1 MSSRHGFQN
10 AEHKRICSKK
20 ILYKAEKAMSDHK
33 ITKKEMNFKIIFQ
46 LLLII
51 GSGESLAGNQL
62 GMLRRLR
69 DFKNQNYDLN
79 KRTNFQHKTKT
90 IVKQKT
96 PDMGS
101 LARILGQAAAS
112 HHEK

>member
-1 MSSRHGFQN
+1 
-10 AEHKRICSKK
+10 
-20 ILYKAEKAMSDHK
+20 
-33 ITKKEMNFKIIFQ
+33 MNFKIIFQ

-51 GSGESLAGNQL
+51 SSGESLAAKQL

-69 DFKNQNYDLN
+69 QFDNQNNELTTN
-79 KRTNFQHKTKT
+79 KRTNFQHKIKT

>member
-1 MSSRHGFQN
+1 
-10 AEHKRICSKK
+10 
-20 ILYKAEKAMSDHK
+20 
-33 ITKKEMNFKIIFQ
+33 MNFKILFQ

-51 GSGESLAGNQL
+51 SSGESLAAKQL

-69 DFKNQNYDLN
+69 TYENQNYDFN

-90 IVKQKT
+90 IVKEKT
-96 PDMGS
+96 PDMGL

>member
-1 MSSRHGFQN
+1 
-10 AEHKRICSKK
+10 
-20 ILYKAEKAMSDHK
+20 
-33 ITKKEMNFKIIFQ
+33 MNFKIIFQ
-46 LLLII
+46 LSLII
-51 GSGESLAGNQL
+51 SSGESLAAKQL

-69 DFKNQNYDLN
+69 QYDNQNNELN
-79 KRTNFQHKTKT
+79 KRTSFQHKIKT

>member
-1 MSSRHGFQN
+1 
-10 AEHKRICSKK
+10 
-20 ILYKAEKAMSDHK
+20 
-33 ITKKEMNFKIIFQ
+33 MNFKIIFQ

-51 GSGESLAGNQL
+51 RSGESLAAKQL

-69 DFKNQNYDLN
+69 QFDNQNNELN
-79 KRTNFQHKTKT
+79 KRTNFQHKIKT

>member
-1 MSSRHGFQN
+1 
-10 AEHKRICSKK
+10 
-20 ILYKAEKAMSDHK
+20 MSDHK

-51 GSGESLAGNQL
+51 SSGESLAGNQL

>member
-1 MSSRHGFQN
+1 
-10 AEHKRICSKK
+10 
-20 ILYKAEKAMSDHK
+20 
-33 ITKKEMNFKIIFQ
+33 MNFKHIFQ

-51 GSGESLAGNQL
+51 SSGESLASFDLTPPSGRKYFRPKSVFCQF
-62 GMLRRLR
+62 
-69 DFKNQNYDLN
+69 DNQNNELN
-79 KRTNFQHKTKT
+79 KRTSFQHKIKT